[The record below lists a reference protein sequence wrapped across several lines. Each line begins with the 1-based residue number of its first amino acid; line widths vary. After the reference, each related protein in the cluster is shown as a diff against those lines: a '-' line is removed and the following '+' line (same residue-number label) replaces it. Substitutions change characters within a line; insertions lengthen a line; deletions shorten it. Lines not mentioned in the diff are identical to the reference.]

1 MKDNRV
7 VEYLF
12 PNRILK
18 SENID
23 NVSSLLEEKDLQIGV
38 DSRPVAVFNKG
49 AYVILDFKQEL
60 MGGVRILTHF
70 TGDPSKSYRIRVRFG
85 ESVSESCAELG
96 EKGACNDHSP
106 RDFYVSLSA
115 LGDQDFGSS
124 GFRFVRIDYLGEE
137 PLPIYAIAAKS
148 VYRNLLE
155 IEEYKFDDQ
164 LTQSIFDTCKR
175 TLLLNIQNNI
185 WDGIKRDRLVWIGD
199 MEPEIH
205 AILHLYG
212 HIPEIDSSLDY
223 AEKNNPLPGFMNHIP
238 SYSIWYLLIIYDVYM
253 FDHNREFLN
262 KHLDYMNGVINQLDQ
277 AVEEDGSLDY
287 LRVKGC
293 PSDFYFIDW
302 QSSKEPEEDK
312 KNANKNLMKYVL
324 QKVLRMYEE
333 EGLDISLISQIL
345 TKLNKSSYYLEN
357 NKAFLAFN
365 YLANKDEM
373 AYHKLIK
380 DGAKDMSTFLS
391 YYVLKAV
398 AQNDKDLALDMMKE
412 YYGGMLSRGATTFW
426 EDFNLEWLEGSGRI
440 DELPKP
446 GEKDLHGDFGDYCY
460 KGFRH
465 SLCHGWSSG
474 PISFLI
480 EEFKK

>member
-12 PNRILK
+12 PYRILK
-18 SENID
+18 SENVD
-23 NVSSLLEEKDLQIGV
+23 NVNSLLEEKDLQIGV
-38 DSRPVAVFNKG
+38 DSHPIAVFNKG
-49 AYVILDFKQEL
+49 AYIILDFKQEL

-85 ESVSESCAELG
+85 ESASESCAELG
-96 EKGACNDHSP
+96 EKGASNDHSQ

-115 LGDQDFGSS
+115 LSDQDYGSS
-124 GFRFVRIDYLGEE
+124 GFRFVRIDYLGDE
-137 PLPIYAIAAKS
+137 PLPIYAITAKS
-148 VYRNLLE
+148 VYRNLFE
-155 IEEYKFDDQ
+155 IEDYKFEDD
-164 LTQSIFDTCKR
+164 LTQRIFDTCKR

-223 AEKNNPLPGFMNHIP
+223 AEKNNPLPGYMNHIP
-238 SYSIWYLLIIYDVYM
+238 SYSVWYLLIIYDVYM
-253 FDHNREFLN
+253 FDNNREFLN
-262 KHLDYMNGVINQLDQ
+262 KHLDYMNGVIDQLDQ
-277 AVEEDGSLDY
+277 AIEEDGSLDY
-287 LRVKGC
+287 LRVKDC

-302 QSSKEPEEDK
+302 PSSKEPDEDK
-312 KNANKNLMKYVL
+312 INANKNLIKYVL
-324 QKVLRMYEE
+324 QKVLRMYES
-333 EGLDISLISQIL
+333 EGLDISIISQIL
-345 TKLNKSSYYLEN
+345 TKLNKSPYHLEN

-373 AYHKLIK
+373 AYHKLIQG
-380 DGAKDMSTFLS
+380 GANGMSTFLS

-398 AQNDKDLALDMMKE
+398 AQNDKDLALHMMKD
-412 YYGGMLSRGATTFW
+412 YYGSMLSRGATTFF
-426 EDFNLEWLEGSGRI
+426 EDFNLEWLKDSGRI